1 MLWTLLCAG
10 TVRVQCFAGIR
21 DGLFPGG
28 VVQVWSSQGVRDMLQ
43 TLEFRRRSDGC
54 CRDQERT
61 IVAVEQRFPLS
72 LVGRCLGAFFDVY
85 GRLQLRG
92 DVCPRF
98 TTSDGASQCSA
109 TRSHVWRRLATC
121 VDISRARCCRPSFWI
136 YLGQGAGSTPVLA
149 RGDVCR
155 RVTILGGASHCS
167 VRRSYVRR
175 RLATS
180 VEG

>member
-1 MLWTLLCAG
+1 MYGTTFADVPRCTATLMMFTG
-10 TVRVQCFAGIR
+10 RTTFA
-21 DGLFPGG
+21 D
-28 VVQVWSSQGVRDMLQ
+28 VWRCLA
-43 TLEFRRRSDGC
+43 TL
-54 CRDQERT
+54 
-61 IVAVEQRFPLS
+61 EQRFPSS
-72 LVGRCLGAFFDVY
+72 LAGRCLGAFCDVY

-92 DVCPRF
+92 DVCRRF
-98 TTSDGASQCSA
+98 TTSDGASHCLA
-109 TRSHVWRRLATC
+109 TRSHVWQRLATC

-155 RVTILGGASHCS
+155 RVTTLGGNSHCS